1 VFSGAAGAGL
11 GLRFVTFRRGR
22 FAAAIGG
29 IAMAVLVM
37 FVELG
42 LLSAILRSEAGLAG
56 LVDGDLVV
64 MNAARDSLHE
74 WTRIPPVR
82 LAQAAAVEGIARAA
96 PVFESGMLLRNPPD
110 LSVHRVIAFGISPES
125 PPLKIADPALMRRA
139 LARPDMVLFDS
150 LSRNIYGPVAPG
162 RRIELDGHPF
172 TVAGPARI
180 GPDIVIDG
188 AVVMGEG
195 AWLRADPGAW
205 PVMGVLRLAPGA
217 VLETVRARLQA
228 ALPGDVAV
236 MTPREIWWREVA
248 FTFRAAPIGIIFG
261 VGVAAGALIG
271 GIICY
276 QILFNEVMDL
286 RRELSTLRAMGYGAR
301 FFRRL
306 ILEQAYLLTGAGFL
320 AGLAAAF
327 ATYRFLAGATGLA
340 MTLDWRTALAV
351 ALPAALMAHLGGL
364 LALRHLSGFEPAD
377 LYSP

>member
-1 VFSGAAGAGL
+1 MSPLSVRWRLFSGSPAAGL
-11 GLRFVTFRRGR
+11 GLRFVTFRRAR

-29 IAMAVLVM
+29 VAMAVLVM

-56 LVDGDLVV
+56 LVDGDLVL

-180 GPDIVIDG
+180 GRDIVIDG
-188 AVVMGEG
+188 AEVMGEG
-195 AWLRADPGAW
+195 AWLR
-205 PVMGVLRLAPGA
+205 
-217 VLETVRARLQA
+217 
-228 ALPGDVAV
+228 
-236 MTPREIWWREVA
+236 
-248 FTFRAAPIGIIFG
+248 
-261 VGVAAGALIG
+261 
-271 GIICY
+271 
-276 QILFNEVMDL
+276 
-286 RRELSTLRAMGYGAR
+286 
-301 FFRRL
+301 
-306 ILEQAYLLTGAGFL
+306 
-320 AGLAAAF
+320 
-327 ATYRFLAGATGLA
+327 
-340 MTLDWRTALAV
+340 
-351 ALPAALMAHLGGL
+351 
-364 LALRHLSGFEPAD
+364 
-377 LYSP
+377 